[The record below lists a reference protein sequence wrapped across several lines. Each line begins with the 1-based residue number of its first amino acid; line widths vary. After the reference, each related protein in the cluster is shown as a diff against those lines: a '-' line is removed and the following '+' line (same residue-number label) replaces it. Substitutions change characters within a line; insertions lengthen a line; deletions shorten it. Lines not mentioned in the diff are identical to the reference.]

1 MVLTVTSPKRCA
13 YLEVAE
19 PLRALEN
26 ADSRESA
33 QQGRRRGRQNAL
45 PRSRLSLSLIEQQPQ
60 KKRMPGVAT
69 IDRKGIAMREKVF
82 KAVLMLVV
90 LLVLPELV

>member
-1 MVLTVTSPKRCA
+1 
-13 YLEVAE
+13 
-19 PLRALEN
+19 
-26 ADSRESA
+26 
-33 QQGRRRGRQNAL
+33 
-45 PRSRLSLSLIEQQPQ
+45 
-60 KKRMPGVAT
+60 MPGVAT